1 MKIRTIRAI
10 VRKDLKVISQSKGV
24 TIPLAVVP
32 LIMFILMPLL
42 ASIAPNFINIP
53 GMNLTDIQ
61 EYLEMMPPGM
71 LTELANYNEQQ
82 SILVMMVVYFLAPF
96 FLIVP
101 LMVANVIA
109 ADSFAGEKERKT
121 MEALLY
127 TPTTDQE
134 LFMGKMLSAWLPA
147 MVVTLLG
154 FVIYS
159 LIANI
164 AGWPLMGRVYFPNV
178 MWLLLVFWVAP
189 AAAGLGL
196 GSMVLVS
203 SRVTTFQEAYQLGAL
218 VVLPVVI
225 LAVGQAAGVIYFN
238 LALVFFLGVVLW
250 AINGFIFWYAVR
262 TFQRGEII
270 ARL

>member
-1 MKIRTIRAI
+1 MNVRTIRAI
-10 VRKDLKVISQSKGV
+10 VRKDIKVISQSKGV
-24 TIPLAVVP
+24 TIPLIIVP
-32 LIMFILMPLL
+32 LIMFILMPLAVAL
-42 ASIAPNFINIP
+42 AVNYSDLQA
-53 GMNLTDIQ
+53 MNLGNAQ
-61 EYLEMMPPGM
+61 EYMEKLPAGLLAD
-71 LTELANYNEQQ
+71 LTNYNEQQ
-82 SILVMMVVYFLAPF
+82 SLLVMLIVYFLAPF

-147 MVVTLLG
+147 MAVTLAG
-154 FVIYS
+154 FIVYA
-159 LIANI
+159 LIANL
-164 AGWPLMGRVYFPNV
+164 AAWPVMGRIYFPNS

-203 SRVTTFQEAYQLGAL
+203 SRVSTFQEAYQIGAA
-218 VVLPVVI
+218 VVLPVAI
-225 LAVGQAAGVIYFN
+225 LAIGQAAGVIYFN
-238 LALVFFLGVVLW
+238 LWLVFLLGLVLW
-250 AINGFIFWYAVR
+250 VINGLIFWFAVR